1 MANGHTSTSV
11 QYRERTA
18 TCGASHSKTAG
29 FSKWLVSL
37 AEDKALTASL
47 SSSVKVY
54 NGLVPCDAS
63 PDPGCTLRGDTH
75 AFGNT
80 EESLIHVNKGVKAR
94 NCDSPWSNVD
104 GVGRM
109 AAHVGCYN
117 DAINVKRNEMWL
129 VIHNLLGGIN
139 SEGAKLFNLYRSR
152 AKRGTDRTDY
162 MYVASDA
169 GAHDKQ
175 AFAPHGAQLLSA
187 AIIKGDARRSLR
199 AVDKCREECL
209 QAAASRHAGA
219 ACSLAG
225 IRPPPPPPPLAT
237 RRSCTPCCPRLPV

>member
-1 MANGHTSTSV
+1 V
-11 QYRERTA
+11 
-18 TCGASHSKTAG
+18 
-29 FSKWLVSL
+29 
-37 AEDKALTASL
+37 ALTASL
-47 SSSVKVY
+47 SSRST
-54 NGLVPCDAS
+54 NGIVPCDAS

-80 EESLIHVNKGVKAR
+80 EESLIRVNKGVKAR
-94 NCDSPWSNVD
+94 NGDSPWSNVD
-104 GVGRM
+104 GVGRV

-129 VIHNLLGGIN
+129 VIHNLLGAIN
-139 SEGAKLFNLYRSR
+139 SEGGELFNLYRSR

-162 MYVASDA
+162 VASDA

-175 AFAPHGAQLLSA
+175 AFAPHWAQLLSA

-209 QAAASRHAGA
+209 QAAASRHAGRV
-219 ACSLAG
+219 LAG
-225 IRPPPPPPPLAT
+225 LRPPPPPPMPPPRPAT
-237 RRSCTPCCPRLPV
+237 